1 MTLKPNRVIN
11 FPVQLVPCINRNNG
25 ILWTRCALER
35 FFRIE
40 IKPAVTHFWHRV
52 WVNNK
57 RIFQVLVMA
66 LSFVLAVG
74 ANLGIGAC
82 VLRYK
87 EMRTPTNLC
96 LVNLAAADLLFALGV
111 PAVAYTRL
119 TQSWRLGEA
128 VCRMLPYSQVSLFFI
143 FRVNMILIQYS
154 SIF

>member
-1 MTLKPNRVIN
+1 MKFL
-11 FPVQLVPCINRNNG
+11 
-25 ILWTRCALER
+25 
-35 FFRIE
+35 
-40 IKPAVTHFWHRV
+40 
-52 WVNNK
+52 
-57 RIFQVLVMA
+57 QVLVMA

-128 VCRMLPYSQVSLFFI
+128 VCRMLPYSQVSHYLTHVRFFQT
-143 FRVNMILIQYS
+143 FVKYLNFSWLINYHQVPNIDS
-154 SIF
+154 